1 MRGDARPAKPLVFD
15 RAGIREV
22 DRQAIE
28 SHDMPGLVLM
38 ENAAMGA
45 VAIARDMLAGP
56 KPTAPIV
63 ITCGPGNNGG
73 DGYAMARLLHGHGI
87 PVTIVTR
94 TEPRPGSDAAVN
106 ARAAG
111 QLNIPVTSHVEPL
124 VDATLIIDALLGTG
138 LDRPV
143 GGGARDLIDA
153 INASSAPVLA
163 IDIPS
168 GLDADTGQPLG
179 AAVQATATATFVGWK
194 RGFLDPAAA
203 TWTGTIHVVDIGVP
217 RSLAQ
222 SLAIDQPG

>member
-73 DGYAMARLLHGHGI
+73 DGYGGDVDGGSDGCGWAPRLL
-87 PVTIVTR
+87 
-94 TEPRPGSDAAVN
+94 S
-106 ARAAG
+106 
-111 QLNIPVTSHVEPL
+111 
-124 VDATLIIDALLGTG
+124 
-138 LDRPV
+138 
-143 GGGARDLIDA
+143 
-153 INASSAPVLA
+153 
-163 IDIPS
+163 
-168 GLDADTGQPLG
+168 
-179 AAVQATATATFVGWK
+179 
-194 RGFLDPAAA
+194 
-203 TWTGTIHVVDIGVP
+203 
-217 RSLAQ
+217 
-222 SLAIDQPG
+222 